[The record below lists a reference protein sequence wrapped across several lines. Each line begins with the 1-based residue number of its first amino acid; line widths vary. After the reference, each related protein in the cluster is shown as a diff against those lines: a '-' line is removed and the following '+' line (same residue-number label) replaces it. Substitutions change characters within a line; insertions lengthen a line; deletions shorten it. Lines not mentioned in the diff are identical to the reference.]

1 MSEINL
7 QTNLEIKDGKLRITH
22 YEYEMMFL
30 RRKRVTSMLFEDI
43 SNLSVT
49 KSYLKW
55 VFWGLAIICFLGVFQ
70 TCSSGSFSLMS
81 PPRGSYND
89 NYNPGSYGMTAP
101 PRGSYN
107 NNYDQSDNGI
117 NTLFILFLGVLFIL
131 MGSRQSETTIR
142 IETRGG
148 NHINFVP
155 EGDPLDLIEKI
166 EEVKESSFRSN
177 SNATI

>member
-1 MSEINL
+1 MSIINL

-55 VFWGLAIICFLGVFQ
+55 VFFGLAIICFLGFFQ
-70 TCSSGSFSLMS
+70 TCSSGSLMSAPRGSYSNSSLMS
-81 PPRGSYND
+81 PSGGSY
-89 NYNPGSYGMTAP
+89 S
-101 PRGSYN
+101 

-117 NTLFILFLGVLFIL
+117 NTLFILFLGVIFIL